1 MQHLRSVCLTSALVL
16 AAAGG
21 PCFAADWRLVEVS
34 GVVRVAAPG
43 AEASAG
49 HLNQLVPI
57 GSSITTAAGGR
68 AKLDN
73 GAQQVVVGPNSRM
86 TMAPPAAGGMDRV
99 VQSLGSALFKID
111 KKQKP
116 HFRVETPL
124 LAAVVKGTTFT
135 VVVAPQSDSVNVAE
149 GLVEVRANGNGATQ
163 DVPGGSSA
171 MVVRDAPGAV
181 QVTSLANSAGP
192 TPPAVAAPSL
202 DYSTLSNGLVAGPE
216 GPAGRA
222 EASAGQQAQTTQLT
236 GDGQPGTA
244 AGGIPAAVSDTVR
257 AETAI
262 SVAAS
267 QGPNGNGGRA
277 GLDGPGRAD
286 TPGNGNGGAANG
298 NHGNG
303 NSGDGNSAGDG
314 NGNSDGNGPGNG
326 NGNSNGNNGNGNSGN
341 GHGNSDGNGS
351 GNGNNGA
358 GNGSNGNGNGS
369 ANGNGNGNGNG
380 NSGNGNSGNGDGSAN
395 GNGNN
400 GNGNGSA
407 NGNGAGNGN
416 GNGAGNGNGN
426 SNNAEK
432 GNSGNDTANGAGNGN
447 SGDDKGNGNGNSGN
461 GNGGGGG
468 PVTVNLGSLGNVTID
483 LPGNGNGNNGNGNG
497 NGGRK

>member
-1 MQHLRSVCLTSALVL
+1 
-16 AAAGG
+16 
-21 PCFAADWRLVEVS
+21 
-34 GVVRVAAPG
+34 VRVAAPG

-99 VQSLGSALFKID
+99 VQSLGSALFKVD

-192 TPPAVAAPSL
+192 APPAVAAPSL

-216 GPAGRA
+216 GLAGRA
-222 EASAGQQAQTTQLT
+222 EVSAGQQAQTTQWT

-244 AGGIPAAVSDTVR
+244 AGGVPAAVSDTVR

-277 GLDGPGRAD
+277 GLDGPGGGDGPGASAGN
-286 TPGNGNGGAANG
+286 GNGNGGAGDPGKGNSGAGNG
-298 NHGNG
+298 DNGHGNGAGNG
-303 NSGDGNSAGDG
+303 NSGNGNSG
-314 NGNSDGNGPGNG
+314 NGNSGNGNSGNGNSGNG
-326 NGNSNGNNGNGNSGN
+326 NGNNGDGAANGNGNGNGNNGNGNGAANGNNGN
-341 GHGNSDGNGS
+341 GN
-351 GNGNNGA
+351 GNGNNG
-358 GNGSNGNGNGS
+358 NGDNGNGNG
-369 ANGNGNGNGNG
+369 NGNGNNGNGNNGNGNGNNGNGNGNNGNGNGNNGNGNG
-380 NSGNGNSGNGDGSAN
+380 NSGNGNSGNGNN
-395 GNGNN
+395 GNENN
-400 GNGNGSA
+400 GNGNG
-407 NGNGAGNGN
+407 N
-416 GNGAGNGNGN
+416 
-426 SNNAEK
+426 
-432 GNSGNDTANGAGNGN
+432 
-447 SGDDKGNGNGNSGN
+447 
-461 GNGGGGG
+461 
-468 PVTVNLGSLGNVTID
+468 
-483 LPGNGNGNNGNGNG
+483 NGNGNNGNGNG